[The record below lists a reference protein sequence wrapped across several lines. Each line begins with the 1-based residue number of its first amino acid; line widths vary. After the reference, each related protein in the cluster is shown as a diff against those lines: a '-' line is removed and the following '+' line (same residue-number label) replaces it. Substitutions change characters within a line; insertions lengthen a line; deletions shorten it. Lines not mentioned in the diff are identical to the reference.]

1 MSAMMLVIMIVI
13 PIVVMVVPIVLGVP
27 AMLVLI
33 PPAMI
38 VVPAVV
44 ARFAKL
50 VPGFVRLLALGPMMF
65 DGFMEVTICL
75 GDSLL
80 AVVVT
85 GTHTRCAGEEQES
98 RQRPAGQRYFPR
110 TKYPFFSRPKNYR
123 MKFCL
128 HPVLL
133 YV

>member
-1 MSAMMLVIMIVI
+1 MSAMTLVIMIVI
-13 PIVVMVVPIVLGVP
+13 PIVVAIVPIVLGVP

-33 PPAMI
+33 PPTVI

-50 VPGFVRLLALGPMMF
+50 VTSFVRLLALGPMML

-80 AVVVT
+80 AIVVT
-85 GTHTRCAGEEQES
+85 GTHTRRAGEEQES
-98 RQRPAGQRYFPR
+98 SQRRAGQRYFPR
-110 TKYPFFSRPKNYR
+110 SKNSRL
-123 MKFCL
+123 MCCL
-128 HPVLL
+128 HLVLL